1 MTLYC
6 ISLFLEKAKISKLIK
21 FSMENGL
28 SCKELQITDQT
39 GESGKGN
46 QIDAGGIKI
55 LLLPCNDFHKDG
67 DFEIGLTTKNKEN
80 WTRFV
85 KRAGKAFKIEKG
97 KLDDEGTEYLLMES
111 DEENH
116 GNFFFIFD
124 GQLSDA
130 NSLSKISCTVKN
142 QDSIFFKEKIS
153 QFLDA
158 DLLEKIE
165 ITSGELFSLNE
176 LRTKKEGKEIIFP
189 IMQI

>member
-1 MTLYC
+1 
-6 ISLFLEKAKISKLIK
+6 
-21 FSMENGL
+21 MENGL

-46 QIDAGGIKI
+46 QIAAGGIKI

-97 KLDDEGTEYLLMES
+97 KLDDEGTEYLLMEN

-116 GNFFFIFD
+116 GNFFFIID
-124 GQLSDA
+124 GQLSDV